1 MDPCGGLLFEQRAR
15 EGGCLKVGSAEKS
28 FSFNLTQ
35 GGCPS
40 EENISEG
47 VSGQGLGKK
56 RRQTERLA
64 SRAPKAKQKE
74 WSEKENSR
82 GVGRQRQDEWH
93 SWLLQRDVTINL

>member
-1 MDPCGGLLFEQRAR
+1 MDSCGGLLLEQRAR
-15 EGGCLKVGSAEKS
+15 EGGSLMIGSTEKS
-28 FSFNLTQ
+28 FFNLTQ

-64 SRAPKAKQKE
+64 SRGPKAKQKE
-74 WSEKENSR
+74 WREKKSSR
-82 GVGRQRQDEWH
+82 GVD
-93 SWLLQRDVTINL
+93 

>member
-1 MDPCGGLLFEQRAR
+1 MDPCGGLLLEQRAR
-15 EGGCLKVGSAEKS
+15 EGGSLMIGSTEKS

-47 VSGQGLGKK
+47 VSRQGLEKK
-56 RRQTERLA
+56 RRHTERLA

-74 WSEKENSR
+74 WSEKKSSR
-82 GVGRQRQDEWH
+82 GVDGERQDE
-93 SWLLQRDVTINL
+93 